1 MISIKFVL
9 CKAFN
14 FINFHKLV
22 FERMSS
28 YYSLLLTKAINFT
41 TQNVIKSFHI
51 FSIYLTTD
59 CLYRCL
65 LLNKRS
71 KRINS

>member
-28 YYSLLLTKAINFT
+28 YYSLLLTKALNFRS
-41 TQNVIKSFHI
+41 QNVIQNYQTF
-51 FSIYLTTD
+51 
-59 CLYRCL
+59 
-65 LLNKRS
+65 
-71 KRINS
+71 